1 MYWLSA
7 FQPFSYFSDEVAS
20 TGAFATTWRQKKP
33 MVSSAPLFESMPQVT
48 KISGEPSLSK
58 SWPSEAHAHRPIST
72 PSLAPVSSKRPPPR
86 LRYSELPLVW
96 RWYAFASSEL
106 CWHGANALDDTI
118 RRPQSLHMF
127 ET

>member
-72 PSLAPVSSKRPPPR
+72 PSPAPVSSKRPPPR
-86 LRYSELPLVW
+86 LRYRELPFVW
-96 RWYAFASSEL
+96 RRYAS
-106 CWHGANALDDTI
+106 ANSGLRCAGENAFDEATL
-118 RRPQSLHMF
+118 RPQSLHML
-127 ET
+127 EM